1 MAVTLGQLKRNLRTV
16 PVEYMGLTINVT
28 YRPSEI
34 TPSFGRDLGPEDSV
48 LVVLLC
54 KALVSWDVFEDDE
67 MKVMLPIVPENLSGS
82 GLGSG
87 FLNAIV
93 QAITLDSMVGKA
105 NGAISDVG

>member
-1 MAVTLGQLKRNLRTV
+1 
-16 PVEYMGLTINVT
+16 
-28 YRPSEI
+28 
-34 TPSFGRDLGPEDSV
+34 
-48 LVVLLC
+48 
-54 KALVSWDVFEDDE
+54 

-105 NGAISDVG
+105 IGAISDVG